1 MLTSGYHTGALRH
14 AGLTGRLLNRQTNLT
29 YGSNAQGIPH
39 VFIGDAIL
47 VSSRPGRSAM
57 RILIDA
63 TPVLL
68 RSAGVKTYIYHWI
81 QHLWHYAG
89 NEQVLTFPPLNKL
102 AALNHQS
109 SMLGPARTF
118 SQLGLVYL
126 ANLQAGLPLLN
137 WATPKADVFH
147 ASNMVRNPPRNSKVT
162 ATIHDLTSR
171 LMPELHTPA
180 NIQADEGFAEKV
192 LKRAAGIIAV
202 SENTRRDAV
211 RLWGLDPE
219 RIHVI
224 HSGVPEVYFG
234 AQARPSERP
243 YVFFL
248 GTIEPRKN
256 IDTLLDAW
264 EGLRL
269 RNDFDLVIAGATGW
283 SSGKTLARLT
293 SRIPGVRY
301 LGYVPEDELP
311 GLTAGATAF
320 VYPSLYEGFGFPV
333 AQAMAAGVP
342 VITSNTSCLPE
353 VAGEGALLVDPRSSE
368 EIRSAMNKLL
378 TSPSLQ
384 QQLRSAGLA
393 RAQEYRWEVCARK
406 SLEFFRGL
414 A

>member
-1 MLTSGYHTGALRH
+1 
-14 AGLTGRLLNRQTNLT
+14 
-29 YGSNAQGIPH
+29 
-39 VFIGDAIL
+39 
-47 VSSRPGRSAM
+47 M

-89 NEQVLTFPPLNKL
+89 NEQVLTFPPLDKL
-102 AALNHQS
+102 AVLNHEA
-109 SMLGPARTF
+109 SMLGPARTY

-126 ANLQAGLPLLN
+126 ANLQGNLPLLN
-137 WATPKADVFH
+137 WMTPKIDVFH
-147 ASNMVRNPPRNSKVT
+147 ASNMVRNPPRKAQIT

-180 NIQADEGFAEKV
+180 NIQADQGFAEKV
-192 LKRAAGIIAV
+192 LKRAAGVIAV
-202 SENTRRDAV
+202 SESTRQDAI
-211 RLWGLDPE
+211 RLLGLDPA
-219 RIHVI
+219 RIHAI

-234 AQARPSERP
+234 AQPRPSERP

-256 IDTLLDAW
+256 IDTILDAW
-264 EGLRL
+264 QKTRL
-269 RNDFDLVIAGATGW
+269 REDFDLVIAGASGW
-283 SSGKTLARLT
+283 GSEKTLARLR
-293 SRIPGVRY
+293 SRPPGVRY

-320 VYPSLYEGFGFPV
+320 IYPSLYEGFGFPV
-333 AQAMAAGVP
+333 AQAMAAAVP

-353 VAGEGALLVDPRSSE
+353 IAGDGALLVDPRSPA
-368 EIRSAMNKLL
+368 EIQAAIEKLL
-378 TSPSLQ
+378 TSPALQ
-384 QQLRSAGLA
+384 QQLRAAAVQKA
-393 RAQEYRWEVCARK
+393 REYRWEVCARK

-414 A
+414 